1 MSEAIPMEK
10 KEDETV
16 QSASFASAAE
26 TVKLV
31 KPIRGMTE
39 ILLREPSASDLRGVK
54 LLDVINMDTMSL
66 EVVVP
71 RLAMNGF
78 TKDDFLNL
86 HPKDM
91 LNIGLQV
98 SGFFAL

>member
-1 MSEAIPMEK
+1 MSEANPMASMEG
-10 KEDETV
+10 ET
-16 QSASFASAAE
+16 QSVSNTGAAV

-31 KPIRGMTE
+31 KPIRGMAE

-54 LLDVINMDTMSL
+54 ILDVINMDTMSL

-71 RLAMNGF
+71 RLSMNGF